1 MTQTRTLILALVLA
15 YSCPAFATSGW
26 GEYAVSVGHYSIAG
40 DDYSYS
46 GVWLIGPTGMPK
58 ADPIIELTPVT
69 NRLVGPPGYIMLND
83 FLLLR
88 YRDPDP
94 HSSIHD
100 KKYFAIQHK
109 DYGVIG
115 PMTLAEVESL
125 TQLDLN
131 SYDWTTPSLPSPWGF
146 VFALVI
152 LPAIVLLLS
161 VALLAGIVRRVIR
174 FRRSKA
180 LHRNEPIA

>member
-1 MTQTRTLILALVLA
+1 MTQMRILTLALA
-15 YSCPAFATSGW
+15 MASASPAFATSGW
-26 GEYAVSVGHYSIAG
+26 GEYSVSVGHYSIAG

-46 GVWLIGPTGMPK
+46 GVWLIGPTGVPK
-58 ADPIIELTPVT
+58 ADPIIELTRGT

-88 YRDPDP
+88 YVNPDPD
-94 HSSIHD
+94 SSNHD

-125 TQLDLN
+125 TQLHLD
-131 SYDWTTPSLPSPWGF
+131 SYGWTTPSVPSAWGF
-146 VFALVI
+146 VFALLG
-152 LPAIVLLLS
+152 LPAIVLLVT
-161 VALLAGIVRRVIR
+161 VALLVLIVRRVIH

-180 LHRNEPIA
+180 MYQPETT